1 MFKIKD
7 LFKEAKK
14 ASLRIKNILILVVLF
29 NIVSFFIGSL
39 LIALE
44 NPFAIQLRD
53 WYYKEVLPT
62 FETLYYIEELLKSGN
77 LFQAII
83 FTFLYNLFSGAFLS
97 TTLPGIIP
105 FIGVIFISFAV
116 IFRGLVI
123 GIAYYETFVK
133 TLESFNLFSI
143 LFIIVAIGTLFLE
156 FGAYVFSAS
165 AGINIGLSIIF
176 PKRYFTDNRFEA
188 FKKSLKDAL
197 RIYIIVSIL
206 LFLGAIWEM
215 TGIFL
220 IFYSK

>member
-29 NIVSFFIGSL
+29 NIASFFIGSL

-53 WYYKEVLPT
+53 WYMEVIST
-62 FETLYYIEELLKSGN
+62 FEVINYIEELLKSDN
-77 LFQAII
+77 LLQAII
-83 FTFLYNLFSGAFLS
+83 VTFLYNLFSGAFLS
-97 TTLPGIIP
+97 TFSGVIP
-105 FIGVIFISFAV
+105 FIGVIYISFIIILRGFLIGAV
-116 IFRGLVI
+116 SYEIFSNFNPSLI
-123 GIAYYETFVK
+123 GY
-133 TLESFNLFSI
+133 
-143 LFIIVAIGTLFLE
+143 FIVFIGTLFLE

-188 FKKSLKDAL
+188 FKKSLKDCL
-197 RIYIIVSIL
+197 KIYIIVSIL
-206 LFLGAIWEM
+206 LLLGAIWEM
-215 TGIFL
+215 TGTFL

>member
-53 WYYKEVLPT
+53 WYMEVIST
-62 FETLYYIEELLKSGN
+62 FEVINYIEELLKSDN
-77 LFQAII
+77 LLQAII
-83 FTFLYNLFSGAFLS
+83 VTFLYNLFSGAFLS
-97 TTLPGIIP
+97 TFSGVIP
-105 FIGVIFISFAV
+105 FIGVIYISFIIILRGFLIGAV
-116 IFRGLVI
+116 SYEIFSNFNPSLI
-123 GIAYYETFVK
+123 GY
-133 TLESFNLFSI
+133 
-143 LFIIVAIGTLFLE
+143 FIVFIGTLFLE

-188 FKKSLKDAL
+188 FKKSLKDCL
-197 RIYIIVSIL
+197 KIYIIVSIL
-206 LFLGAIWEM
+206 LLLGAIWEM
-215 TGIFL
+215 TGTFL